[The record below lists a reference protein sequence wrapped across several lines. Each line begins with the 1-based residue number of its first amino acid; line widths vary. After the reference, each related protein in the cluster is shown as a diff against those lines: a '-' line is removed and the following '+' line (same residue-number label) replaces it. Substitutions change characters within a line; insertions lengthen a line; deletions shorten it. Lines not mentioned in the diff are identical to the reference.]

1 MNMKKDL
8 KNLDAIIER
17 VLILLEKGKTISEI
31 EVLFAKEKK
40 EIASILKTIDFL
52 VRQKKILEPPVG
64 IAARILNQIR
74 LKANQD
80 KKATLG
86 RASLFNFLNNQIQTL
101 MGLPFKVII
110 PVLLVLFIGVMFGV
124 TRFSD
129 KKVQDKVVLENQ
141 QTAVSEETTVS
152 APETEKS
159 IVGSVQTSSQAEQAN
174 EVDVITSSILEDTQS
189 DVLKLEEVDNEVD
202 FVKYDSK
209 EVDDFGQSINE
220 NDY

>member
-1 MNMKKDL
+1 MKKDL

-52 VRQKKILEPPVG
+52 VRQNKILEPPVG